1 MTGLVVF
8 TTQPFGNIINFTGI
22 GQTNLS
28 YGKMG
33 NRKVQLVLQHCFAKM
48 LHVLPPKNKTCFAT
62 NPVVASC
69 VNTVRLLIG

>member
-1 MTGLVVF
+1 MENTVHTLLILLVLD
-8 TTQPFGNIINFTGI
+8 T
-22 GQTNLS
+22 TNLS

-48 LHVLPPKNKTCFAT
+48 LHILPPKNQTCFAK

-69 VNTVRLLIG
+69 VNTVTLLIG